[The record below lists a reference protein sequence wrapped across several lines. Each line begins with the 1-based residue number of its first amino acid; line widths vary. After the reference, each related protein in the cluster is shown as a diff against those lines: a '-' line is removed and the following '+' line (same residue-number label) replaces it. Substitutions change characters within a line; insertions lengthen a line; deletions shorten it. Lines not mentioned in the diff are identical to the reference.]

1 MAHKIRIAPGL
12 HWMVN
17 CPALNNGH
25 DTLRQHCKFL
35 RAALH
40 NGEHDSQSMMH
51 HLCVPLAQK
60 TNHQS
65 IQCLKA
71 PKCNEIK
78 LAGIYTLGTFRLK
91 GRLHSGEWCDGP
103 RCRSSKFVHKFISIL
118 STWRG
123 WRRRQHTSMMAVTAT
138 QFTGVSNTIV
148 ERCVLKCRSKAITV
162 VCRCCGV
169 CTLCFIHIQRHLIF
183 IYFWAFFLSFL
194 VFFSS

>member
-1 MAHKIRIAPGL
+1 MAMTLCDNTVNFYEQHYIMVSMIRKAWCTIYVFHSHKRQTTNRYSVWKLPNAMKSNWLEYTRWELSVWKVVYIAANDASESDP
-12 HWMVN
+12 
-17 CPALNNGH
+17 
-25 DTLRQHCKFL
+25 
-35 RAALH
+35 
-40 NGEHDSQSMMH
+40 
-51 HLCVPLAQK
+51 
-60 TNHQS
+60 
-65 IQCLKA
+65 
-71 PKCNEIK
+71 CNW
-78 LAGIYTLGTFRLK
+78 RV
-91 GRLHSGEWCDGP
+91 SSCDGP

>member
-1 MAHKIRIAPGL
+1 MSVQILSIKHIYDAIIAFYVVYGVTHRQMTFSSRWVMAHKIRIAPGL

-25 DTLRQHCKFL
+25 DTLRQHCTFL
-35 RAALH
+35 RATLH

-103 RCRSSKFVHKFISIL
+103 RCRSSKFVHKNGSTPPWWL
-118 STWRG
+118 SLQLNLQASPIRL
-123 WRRRQHTSMMAVTAT
+123 
-138 QFTGVSNTIV
+138 SNDACWNADP
-148 ERCVLKCRSKAITV
+148 RP
-162 VCRCCGV
+162 
-169 CTLCFIHIQRHLIF
+169 
-183 IYFWAFFLSFL
+183 
-194 VFFSS
+194 